1 MNIFYQLG
9 YCSESV
15 PSEKWHDAQMLCRKN
30 ETVLTNVLYQESS
43 ADGYYW
49 TGYHVRMSQW
59 IKIIGKFYI

>member
-1 MNIFYQLG
+1 
-9 YCSESV
+9 
-15 PSEKWHDAQMLCRKN
+15 MLCRKN

-59 IKIIGKFYI
+59 IKIIGKLYIKGITR